1 MKCPACERNH
11 GDTYLRVCDRDL
23 GLIRTIYRSK
33 KLKIR
38 PKKGIWKYEEWLPV
52 NRALPTDEEM
62 RVYKSHGLARE
73 LELESLY
80 IAFNG
85 YYPERNASLKT
96 VTFKELEAPPTI
108 ARALDNNIDCLVI
121 ASAGN
126 TARSF
131 AYLSVLMDFN
141 IVLVIPT
148 EAQDKIWIPTDRE
161 AKHIHLIMLSGN
173 SDYFDAISFAS
184 ELCNISQL
192 IPEGGERNVARRDG
206 MGTVML
212 EAVSHIGRMPDH
224 YVQSVGSGTGG
235 ISAYEASLRLIQD
248 GRFGSKLPKLQL
260 IQNKPF
266 TPMVDAWK
274 QNSRRLLLSQKKLE
288 DVLRNVKRISA
299 NVLANRRP
307 PYSIPG
313 GVFDCLMA
321 TNGDMNGV
329 SNEEALAA
337 EKLFEST
344 EGIDVVPAA
353 AVGIAGLIKLVE
365 EEKVERD
372 DVIVLNVT
380 GGGLKRAHEDLPIQY
395 IEPEIITKEP
405 EQAYSQVLESLEM
418 IKQQT

>member
-1 MKCPACERNH
+1 
-11 GDTYLRVCDRDL
+11 
-23 GLIRTIYRSK
+23 
-33 KLKIR
+33 LKIK

-52 NRALPTDEEM
+52 NRALPTEEEM

-73 LELESLY
+73 LELENLH

-96 VTFKELEAPPTI
+96 VTFKELEAPPTV
-108 ARALDNNIDCLVI
+108 ARALDNNINCLVL

-141 IVLVIPT
+141 IVLVIPP

-184 ELCNISQL
+184 EFCNISQL
-192 IPEGGERNVARRDG
+192 MSEGGARNVARRDG
-206 MGTVML
+206 MGIVML
-212 EAVSHIGRMPDH
+212 EAVTHIGRMPDH
-224 YVQSVGSGTGG
+224 YIQSVGSGTGG
-235 ISAYEASLRLIQD
+235 IAAYEASLRLIQD
-248 GRFGSKLPKLQL
+248 GRFGFKLPKLQL

-274 QNSRRLLLSQKKLE
+274 QKSRHLLLTQKKTE
-288 DVLRNVKRISA
+288 DILRNVKSITA

-307 PYSIPG
+307 PYPIPG

-321 TNGDMNGV
+321 TNGDMYGV
-329 SNEEALAA
+329 SNDEALSAG
-337 EKLFEST
+337 KLFESA
-344 EGIDVVPAA
+344 EEIDVVPAA

-365 EEKVERD
+365 EEKVKRD

-395 IEPEIITKEP
+395 IEPKIITEEP
-405 EQAYSQVLESLEM
+405 EQAYSQVFESLEI
-418 IKQQT
+418 IKHRT